1 MKFAALAL
9 SGNLSMEYAPSV
21 GREGGEVP
29 NFTARFLRLI
39 EQARP
44 DRPRYRLAARTQNW
58 LLELPT
64 MHFRVLRRPR
74 SDAEPA

>member
-1 MKFAALAL
+1 MLRSEGARAPMLAL

-44 DRPRYRLAARTQNW
+44 
-58 LLELPT
+58 
-64 MHFRVLRRPR
+64 
-74 SDAEPA
+74 